1 MEWALE
7 GIVWAKL
14 LALVLVGAV
23 ASAINSVAG
32 GGSLLSFPALTLG
45 LGIPERTANATNSTG
60 LWPGSLAGAFGFLNL
75 LPKTARHLRSLLLP
89 TLTGCSLGAWLLLAT
104 KESLFRA
111 VVPGLLLFAALLL
124 WFQPQVKKFVERGGH
139 KVSPMSAFALQFAVS
154 IYGGYFGAGMGIM
167 MLAVFA
173 LYMEGSIHEI
183 NAAKNWLG
191 LIINLVAS
199 SIFIFQGLVLLVPAI
214 ALAVGSVLGGFAA
227 ARLSQRIDPEKLR
240 MTIACYGLVTAA
252 YFALKTWS

>member
-1 MEWALE
+1 MEWALDAA
-7 GIVWAKL
+7 GWAKL
-14 LALVLVGAV
+14 LALVAVGAL
-23 ASAINSVAG
+23 ASGINSVAG

-75 LPKTARHLRSLLLP
+75 LPKTAKYLKVLFLP
-89 TLTGCSLGAWLLLAT
+89 TLTGCSVGAWLLLASG
-104 KESLFRA
+104 ERVFRA

-124 WFQPQVKKFVERGGH
+124 WFQPHIKAYVERRGH
-139 KVSPMSAFALQFAVS
+139 TVSSLGALVLQFVVS
-154 IYGGYFGAGMGIM
+154 VYGGYFGAGMGIM

-173 LYMEGSIHEI
+173 LYMEGNIHEI

-199 SIFIFQGLVLLVPAI
+199 TIFIWQGLVLLEP
-214 ALAVGSVLGGFAA
+214 ALALAIGSILGGFAA
-227 ARLSQRIDPEKLR
+227 ARVSQRIDPDKMR
-240 MTIACYGLVTAA
+240 VAIACYGLVTAA
-252 YFALKTWS
+252 YFAFKTWS